1 MPKWLNSVDG
11 GIWYYALG
19 GSGFLVSDF
28 DNVGCTQSY
37 ELTEFGTKARVDLE
51 FGGGEYRVEVYE
63 GSLTTP
69 AWTRLFSAAGGDQ
82 GIGNVCTGVLPGPA
96 QGDEFGACYQDRTC
110 NSGLT
115 CAMGKSCDAVG
126 LATCCLAESTAP
138 ASTGANGEA
147 CNQDGACNSGLA
159 CITGGACGVA
169 GCCVETGQANG
180 ACTSEGDCDE
190 GFECRFDPE
199 CDPEVN
205 AGTCCMFVDEPGPVG
220 SGGPLPNPPEE
231 GCASDG
237 SCQPGFACVQ
247 GPICD
252 DLVNCCVQAGD
263 VGQPCL
269 AGGTCSE
276 ALVCSD
282 DPECDPEIGQCC
294 LPGAGEPGPPVHDG
308 GAAPVADDASAP

>member
-1 MPKWLNSVDG
+1 VDG

-37 ELTEFGTKARVDLE
+37 ELTEFGTKARMDLE

-69 AWTRLFSAAGGDQ
+69 AWTRSFSAAGGDQ
-82 GIGNVCTGVLPGPA
+82 GIGNVCTGVLPGHA

-115 CAMGKSCDAVG
+115 CAKGKSCDAVG
-126 LATCCLAESTAP
+126 LA
-138 ASTGANGEA
+138 
-147 CNQDGACNSGLA
+147 
-159 CITGGACGVA
+159 
-169 GCCVETGQANG
+169 
-180 ACTSEGDCDE
+180 
-190 GFECRFDPE
+190 
-199 CDPEVN
+199 
-205 AGTCCMFVDEPGPVG
+205 TCCMFVDEPGPVG

>member
-1 MPKWLNSVDG
+1 MESRLLGRRGRPGARCQKWLNSVDG

-69 AWTRLFSAAGGDQ
+69 AWTRSFSSAGGDQ
-82 GIGNVCTGVLPGPA
+82 GIGNVCTGVLPGHA

-126 LATCCLAESTAP
+126 LATCC
-138 ASTGANGEA
+138 
-147 CNQDGACNSGLA
+147 
-159 CITGGACGVA
+159 
-169 GCCVETGQANG
+169 
-180 ACTSEGDCDE
+180 
-190 GFECRFDPE
+190 
-199 CDPEVN
+199 
-205 AGTCCMFVDEPGPVG
+205 MFVDEPGPVG
-220 SGGPLPNPPEE
+220 SGGPLPIPPEE

-252 DLVNCCVQAGD
+252 DLVNCCVEAGD

-276 ALVCSD
+276 DLVCSD
-282 DPECDPEIGQCC
+282 DPSSAIPKLGSVAYRVRVNLGHRFTTGERRPLQTTRALRSTVAKKREIDGFGAPAMRRIQTAAEK
-294 LPGAGEPGPPVHDG
+294 LLSNGPGC
-308 GAAPVADDASAP
+308 